1 MLLPLFL
8 FAGSAMLTNAEIAR
22 TNMIENQVRPW
33 EVLDPRV
40 LDVLGAVRRED
51 FVPARYRSVA
61 FADMALPIGHGE
73 TMMKPTV
80 EGRLLQ
86 ALDLRGEDS
95 VLEIGT
101 GTGFITACLARLAGQ
116 VTSVELHA
124 DFAEAARARI
134 AAAGAKNVRIDLADA
149 ITSFDTGERF
159 DAIVVTG
166 AVYSLPDR
174 FRNLVKPNGR
184 LFAIVGESPAMQ
196 AMRYT
201 RADATHWREESLFE
215 TDLPYLKHAE
225 PPRRFAL

>member
-1 MLLPLFL
+1 
-8 FAGSAMLTNAEIAR
+8 MLTNADIAR
-22 TNMIENQVRPW
+22 QNMIENQVRPW

-40 LDVLGAVRRED
+40 LDVLAAVRRED
-51 FVPARYRSVA
+51 FVPARYRNLA

-80 EGRLLQ
+80 EGRMLQ
-86 ALDLRGEDS
+86 ALELRAEDR

-101 GTGFITACLARLAGQ
+101 GSGFVTACLARLAGS
-116 VTSVELHA
+116 VTSIEIHA

-134 AAAGAKNVRIDLADA
+134 AASGAKNVRIEVADA
-149 ITSFDTGERF
+149 MRGSASSERF
-159 DAIVVTG
+159 DAVVVTG
-166 AVYSLPDR
+166 AVYSLADR
-174 FRNLVKPNGR
+174 LRDAVAPNGR

-196 AMRYT
+196 AMVYT

-215 TDLPYLKHAE
+215 TDLPYLTHAE

>member
-1 MLLPLFL
+1 
-8 FAGSAMLTNAEIAR
+8 MLTHADIAR
-22 TNMIENQVRPW
+22 QNMIENQVRPW

-40 LDVLGAVRRED
+40 LDVLATVRRED
-51 FVPARYRSVA
+51 FVPARYRNFA

-86 ALDLRGEDS
+86 ALELTAEDS

-101 GTGFITACLARLAGQ
+101 GSGFMTACLARLAGA

-134 AAAGAKNVRIDLADA
+134 AAAGANNVRIEVADA
-149 ITSFDTGERF
+149 VLGFDTGERF
-159 DAIVVTG
+159 DAVVVTG
-166 AVYSLPDR
+166 AVHALPDR
-174 FRNLVKPNGR
+174 FRAWVAPHGR

-196 AMRYT
+196 AMLYA
-201 RADATHWREESLFE
+201 RADDAHWREESLFE